1 MESILSNVKD
11 ISLILGFIVIISV
24 FISSMYI
31 NLLVD
36 SMKGISKNYNKELT
50 GEVIFTIIL
59 GSFLGIIIYGLFST
73 IEPLNTFIK
82 GIIKEPDEFIF
93 NFFRYYSIIVALVG
107 LIFSKIYRKRINKI
121 IESREGSNFFKNNYY
136 AIITVLFLL
145 FTGVIYFYYI
155 YQIFKTED
163 YIDLFFFG
171 ISYVVVI
178 YCSGVLFGF
187 AHLGKVKKYRIYTSK
202 CEEYFKEI
210 IKENQKYI
218 QAYLVTDDNDEYI
231 IKPEN
236 QPAIR
241 IKKSLVG
248 MVQPM
253 VDDTVNKKDKK
264 KRGRKDEDKEIT
276 IEENDIAKEEV
287 AVSSESVIVDRTDK
301 IIPNK

>member
-93 NFFRYYSIIVALVG
+93 NFFRCYSIIVALVG

-121 IESREGSNFFKNNYY
+121 IESREGSKFFKNNYY

-145 FTGVIYFYYI
+145 FTGIIYFYYI
-155 YQIFKTED
+155 YQVFKTED

-241 IKKSLVG
+241 IKKSLVD